1 MLIKAIEVGYL
12 QTNCYIVADEATLDA
27 AVIDPG
33 ADSNLILDY
42 IERCHFHVRAI
53 LLTHGHFDH
62 CMGLEEVYDA
72 TGATV
77 YMSHADLTTDIGNG
91 MFGNEDFELDPP
103 DDTVFVREGD
113 VIEAGSLT
121 FDVLETPGHTPGGIT
136 YRCEDCLFTGDTLF
150 RMSCGRY
157 DFPGSSSLDLG
168 HCHLSAVPFV
178 ANMPHLRH
186 LILADDLV
194 YDISPLEN
202 LKELEWLELF
212 NTAVQDPTPLLG
224 CTALRDLNVCY
235 ISTPPDALFETLS
248 QMTWLRRS
256 AAWPRTAKTIRRRTL
271 PARRPT

>member
-12 QTNCYIVADEATLDA
+12 QTNCYVVADEATLDA

-62 CMGLEEVYDA
+62 CMGLDEVHDA
-72 TGATV
+72 TGAAV

-121 FDVLETPGHTPGGIT
+121 FDVLETPGHTPGGLT
-136 YRCEDCLFTGDTLF
+136 FRCEDCLFTGDT
-150 RMSCGRY
+150 
-157 DFPGSSSLDLG
+157 
-168 HCHLSAVPFV
+168 SACP
-178 ANMPHLRH
+178 A
-186 LILADDLV
+186 AGT
-194 YDISPLEN
+194 ISPAAARWSSDIRS
-202 LKELEWLELF
+202 KSCAICPAI
-212 NTAVQDPTPLLG
+212 T
-224 CTALRDLNVCY
+224 R
-235 ISTPPDALFETLS
+235 STPATRAA
-248 QMTWLRRS
+248 QRS
-256 AAWPRTAKTIRRRTL
+256 NTSGASIRTCFVHGIYKK
-271 PARRPT
+271 

>member
-1 MLIKAIEVGYL
+1 M
-12 QTNCYIVADEATLDA
+12 
-27 AVIDPG
+27 
-33 ADSNLILDY
+33 
-42 IERCHFHVRAI
+42 RAI

-62 CMGLEEVYDA
+62 CMGLEEVCGA

-168 HCHLSAVPFV
+168 HS
-178 ANMPHLRH
+178 
-186 LILADDLV
+186 
-194 YDISPLEN
+194 LE
-202 LKELEWLELF
+202 K
-212 NTAVQDPTPLLG
+212 
-224 CTALRDLNVCY
+224 LRDLPGDYEVY
-235 ISTPPDALFETLS
+235 PGHEGSTTLEYE
-248 QMTWLRRS
+248 RRFNPYML
-256 AAWPRTAKTIRRRTL
+256 APWNL
-271 PARRPT
+271 

>member
-121 FDVLETPGHTPGGIT
+121 FDVLETHHLPLRG
-136 YRCEDCLFTGDTLF
+136 L
-150 RMSCGRY
+150 
-157 DFPGSSSLDLG
+157 SLHRRHAL
-168 HCHLSAVPFV
+168 
-178 ANMPHLRH
+178 PHVLRPVR
-186 LILADDLV
+186 LPRQQLAR
-194 YDISPLEN
+194 SRPLAR
-202 LKELEWLELF
+202 K
-212 NTAVQDPTPLLG
+212 
-224 CTALRDLNVCY
+224 
-235 ISTPPDALFETLS
+235 
-248 QMTWLRRS
+248 
-256 AAWPRTAKTIRRRTL
+256 AAR
-271 PARRPT
+271 PARRLRGLSRP

>member
-1 MLIKAIEVGYL
+1 MLVKAIEVGYL
-12 QTNCYIVADEATLDA
+12 QTNCYVVADEATLDA

-62 CMGLEEVYDA
+62 CMGLEEVCGA

-91 MFGNEDFELDPP
+91 MFGNEDFALDPP

-136 YRCEDCLFTGDTLF
+136 YRCED
-150 RMSCGRY
+150 
-157 DFPGSSSLDLG
+157 
-168 HCHLSAVPFV
+168 
-178 ANMPHLRH
+178 
-186 LILADDLV
+186 
-194 YDISPLEN
+194 
-202 LKELEWLELF
+202 
-212 NTAVQDPTPLLG
+212 
-224 CTALRDLNVCY
+224 
-235 ISTPPDALFETLS
+235 
-248 QMTWLRRS
+248 
-256 AAWPRTAKTIRRRTL
+256 
-271 PARRPT
+271 